1 MPPRKKPSTAPTH
14 TPPTEPVAITP
25 ITIQKRHPLGAIDFS
40 DPEPTHSTEVPPLQD
55 FQDAD
60 PERQPKGRLAP
71 GVAAREFVEFVTGKP
86 LPEDQPNPDAVPV
99 KLSEDLIRSMAR
111 QGLATILYH
120 CRRGNLR
127 AAIYLVDRC
136 LGTPDA
142 PFQEKVKK
150 MTREEAKLALA
161 NALRLANVP
170 QVQITEIIETST
182 RVLPAFTPP
191 DPASLKT
198 EREGR

>member
-1 MPPRKKPSTAPTH
+1 MPPRKSKQ
-14 TPPTEPVAITP
+14 AITSILKD
-25 ITIQKRHPLGAIDFS
+25 ITFEEVDEME
-40 DPEPTHSTEVPPLQD
+40 DVPPLKD
-55 FQDAD
+55 FS
-60 PERQPKGRLAP
+60 ERDTPAKTKLAP
-71 GVAAREFVEFVTGKP
+71 GVAAREFVEFVTGKKV
-86 LPEDQPNPDAVPV
+86 EQDINPDDVPI
-99 KLSEDLIRSMAR
+99 KLSEDLIRAMAR

-127 AAIYLVDRC
+127 AAEYLVNRC

-150 MTREEAKLALA
+150 MTREEAELALA

-191 DPASLKT
+191 DPASLRT